1 VCSIIV
7 GVIGIGV
14 KIWLA
19 KKKGGEDSEAKQYNH
34 LSGHITNVHNYG
46 GNFQMNNKA
55 NRH

>member
-1 VCSIIV
+1 VVSIIV
-7 GVIGIGV
+7 GLIGIGV

-19 KKKGGEDSEAKQYNH
+19 RKKRGEDGEAKQYDN

-55 NRH
+55 NRN